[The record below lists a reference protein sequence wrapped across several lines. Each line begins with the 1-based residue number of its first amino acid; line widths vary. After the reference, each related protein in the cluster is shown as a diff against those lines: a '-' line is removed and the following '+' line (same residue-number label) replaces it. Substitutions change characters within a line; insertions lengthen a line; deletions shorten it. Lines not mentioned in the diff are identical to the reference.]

1 MSKQTDFF
9 KKYGDAVVE
18 STNGTK
24 IFPSVKLA
32 QMALE
37 TGYGDSI
44 KVSANN
50 AYGIKAGKS
59 WLGKVI
65 SNSTFEDDP
74 SGNRTHYTGTNKI
87 YSSYSAA
94 INDGSDYRTLFRVY
108 SDVSGSIRDYNKILL
123 RPRYA
128 PALNAATPEEQAKL
142 LKQCGYAT
150 GYDYDNILVQ
160 IIDKYDLKEYDKKK
174 SS

>member
-9 KKYGDAVVE
+9 LKYGDAVVR
-18 STNGTK
+18 STIGTK

-44 KVSANN
+44 KKAANN

-59 WLGKVI
+59 WLGRCI
-65 SNSTFEDDP
+65 SNDTFEDKTD
-74 SGNRTHYTGTNKI
+74 GTRIHYAGTGKI
-87 YSSYSAA
+87 YSSYAAA
-94 INDGSDYRTLFRVY
+94 IADGANYVTLFRVY
-108 SDVSGSIRDYNKILL
+108 NDVADSIRDHSKLLL

-128 PALNAATPEEQAKL
+128 PALAATTPEEQARL
-142 LKQCGYAT
+142 LKECGYAT
-150 GYDYDNILVQ
+150 GYNYGTILVS
-160 IIDKYDLKEYDKKK
+160 IMNSYNLKEYDKKK
-174 SS
+174 SL